1 MIAAKLDHMQE
12 HSGVLRATNRTYDEW
27 FALLDRWGASGRPI
41 SEIADWLEGEHGLSS
56 WWAQK
61 LITEYE
67 QARALRPPGVRPGGT
82 FTVGA
87 SKTVQ
92 VPVERLYDAFVDPED
107 RTLAARRRDA
117 RTHLAAT
124 SVGLREHERLPDQE
138 TAQKTRA
145 FWSERLTALK
155 AELEDH
161 RE

>member
-67 QARALRPPGVRPGGT
+67 QARALRPPGVRRGGT

-92 VPVERLYDAFVDPED
+92 VPSNASTTPSWIRRTERWLPGAAMRE
-107 RTLAARRRDA
+107 RTSRPLRSACVSTSDCPIRRQRRRP
-117 RTHLAAT
+117 
-124 SVGLREHERLPDQE
+124 ERSGVS
-138 TAQKTRA
+138 A
-145 FWSERLTALK
+145 
-155 AELEDH
+155 
-161 RE
+161 